1 MKQPLA
7 TKLANSVKQAK
18 AQQDETPSESA
29 VKQKE
34 TQTTPRPSVPETPL
48 PIIPSRRVWPD

>member
-18 AQQDETPSESA
+18 AQQDETPPESA

-34 TQTTPRPSVPETPL
+34 TPAAPQPSVVETPL
-48 PIIPSRRVWPD
+48 PLIPSRRVWPD